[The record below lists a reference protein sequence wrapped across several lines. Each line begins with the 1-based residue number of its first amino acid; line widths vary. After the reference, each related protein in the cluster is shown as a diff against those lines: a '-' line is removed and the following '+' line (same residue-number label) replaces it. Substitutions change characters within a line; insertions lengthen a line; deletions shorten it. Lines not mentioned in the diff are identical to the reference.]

1 MRIEVVRLRL
11 KGEKLP
17 REAVKATQCV
27 IGELTVR
34 SRLGPGKEVVFIA
47 VLADEK
53 RFEML
58 LPALD
63 HVRLTRMSG
72 DSFILFGIEEAG
84 VTHRVFKTFPQAWW
98 CRPALTDPEPAR
110 TGAYPQLDPSV
121 MADLYLE
128 QCES

>member
-1 MRIEVVRLRL
+1 MRVEVVQLRL
-11 KGEKLP
+11 KGEKLA
-17 REAVKATQCV
+17 RESIKAATPV

-47 VLADEK
+47 VLADEV
-53 RFEML
+53 RFELL

-72 DSFILFGIEEAG
+72 DSFILVGIEESG

-110 TGAYPQLDPSV
+110 AGAYPQLDPFV